1 MLPRGIALL
10 GIVVLLGGMVLPVTH
25 AQPESMIVIAQ
36 GTDITSLDPA
46 FSKVRND
53 DNVYLELFDTLVTR
67 DAQMRFQPLLAESW
81 TILNPN
87 LWQFKLRKGITF
99 SDNEPF
105 TAAAVKYSIERVYDP
120 ALNA

>member
-25 AQPESMIVIAQ
+25 AQPESSIVVAQ

-53 DNVYLELFDTLVTR
+53 DNVYLELFDTLVAR
-67 DAQMRFQPLLAESW
+67 DNQMRYQPLLAESW
-81 TILNPN
+81 KIISPT
-87 LWQFKLRKGITF
+87 LWQFKLRRGIAF
-99 SDNEPF
+99 SDGEPF
-105 TAAAVKYSIERVYDP
+105 TAEAVK
-120 ALNA
+120 